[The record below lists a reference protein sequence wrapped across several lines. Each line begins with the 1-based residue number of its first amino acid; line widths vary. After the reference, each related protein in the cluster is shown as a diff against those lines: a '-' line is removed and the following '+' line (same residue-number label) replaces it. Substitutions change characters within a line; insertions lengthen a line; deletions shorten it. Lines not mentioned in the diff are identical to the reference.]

1 MKKRYLVAALCLLL
15 GLANFVTAKPP
26 ILPPGLLENTWRD
39 EDRILSKIS
48 VSDKQREK
56 IDQLRE
62 ALRKDIEPLKS
73 QRYELLAE
81 LKLLWMDPDAS
92 DEKIRI
98 KAKAFHE
105 LIWRLIEREM
115 EYRIELRSVLTREQ
129 YLMLLDAG
137 GFR

>member
-1 MKKRYLVAALCLLL
+1 MKKRYLIALFCLLL
-15 GLANFVTAKPP
+15 GSASFVTAKPP
-26 ILPPGLLENTWRD
+26 LPPPMRLENTWRQ

-48 VSDKQREK
+48 VTDEQKER
-56 IDQLRE
+56 INLLRE

-73 QRYELLAE
+73 QRYELMAE

-92 DEKIRI
+92 GEKIRI

-105 LIWRLIEREM
+105 LIWILIEREM
-115 EYRIELRSVLTREQ
+115 EYRIELRGVLTREQ
-129 YLMLLDAG
+129 YLKFLEAG